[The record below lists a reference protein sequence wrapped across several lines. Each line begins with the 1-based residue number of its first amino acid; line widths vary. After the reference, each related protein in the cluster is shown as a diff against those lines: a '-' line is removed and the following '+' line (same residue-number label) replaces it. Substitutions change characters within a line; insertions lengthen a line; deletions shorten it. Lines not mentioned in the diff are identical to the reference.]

1 MFKFQMENFINSIFK
16 KEKINSDLFNAI
28 NTLKLCMKLKKMILS
43 NKNILII
50 GAAGLIGSQV
60 AKAILKEGARYF

>member
-1 MFKFQMENFINSIFK
+1 
-16 KEKINSDLFNAI
+16 
-28 NTLKLCMKLKKMILS
+28 MKLKKMILS

-60 AKAILKEGARYF
+60 AKAILKEGARVFLIDINLKGLSH